1 MVELLS
7 MRIFYQNHHMSWL
20 CWHWADDGLKILFRK
35 IKKGH
40 SLWQENGLRLC
51 SVSLKQ
57 NEKPC
62 IDGLLS
68 VNQALCHLIIF
79 P

>member
-7 MRIFYQNHHMSWL
+7 MRIFYQNQNHHKAWR
-20 CWHWADDGLKILFRK
+20 CRHETDDGLKILYRK

-40 SLWQENGLRLC
+40 SLWQENGQCLC

-57 NEKPC
+57 N
-62 IDGLLS
+62 
-68 VNQALCHLIIF
+68 
-79 P
+79 